1 MEKDK
6 SNIIFHLF
14 WALPTFGLSML
25 FLSLE
30 LDILTSLGFS
40 IVIYGMDIKNSI
52 LEDRVAKLEKQ
63 SSDKKTTE

>member
-6 SNIIFHLF
+6 SNIIFHFL

-30 LDILTSLGFS
+30 LDILNSLGFS